1 MNNIDYQKLLESL
14 RQLYREGKFRD
25 LKKKYL
31 LSSWLIT
38 PEDRRKIEEVIGVQF
53 VKAGKQDELIT
64 FAEEELGYKI
74 VDKN

>member
-38 PEDRRKIEEVIGVQF
+38 PEDRKKIEEVIGVQF
-53 VKAGKQDELIT
+53 VKEGKQDELIT

-74 VDKN
+74 IDKN